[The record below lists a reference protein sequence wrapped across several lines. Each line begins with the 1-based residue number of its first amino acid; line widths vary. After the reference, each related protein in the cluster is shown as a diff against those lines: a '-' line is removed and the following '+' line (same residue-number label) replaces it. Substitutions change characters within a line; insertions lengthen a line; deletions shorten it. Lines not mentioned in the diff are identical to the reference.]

1 MGVTMPLGGQTKLH
15 PAVTRS
21 RSFHGFRGQQ
31 DSTGRSRVSS
41 CRSPERARRVI
52 GSPGATPPATP
63 PRVAQPQLFR
73 TTLAALRSG
82 LQEYLAW
89 YQAQHRDLAMAINST
104 KRDSRLGMLYELD
117 KQIKANERSLRRLEF
132 HMSKVEALQE
142 EHTVHTRL
150 HGGAENLSRA
160 LACSPSTRGAR
171 DALAQAQRSARECC
185 ETMAQL
191 EGQMENFLGEFHVK
205 ILGLVGFA
213 RLCPKDTY
221 EVSLRH
227 GRQRWKVR
235 GRIGAEGEQCWA
247 SDGTVLLPLIGEPI
261 VVKVVE
267 LKGLVTQTL
276 VGQVSLEPA
285 ELYRKD
291 ERQLEMN
298 INPLGTVKLQLLVS
312 WLALEREEP
321 LSRLGSVSGHRRT
334 PSASSSHRTAPG
346 SPSTPSTP
354 DQAFF
359 EEFYPTDDASSV
371 FSDSLDSPA
380 PSLGSSRHPSSPRD
394 LSSPPWS
401 PTKPARPP
409 PAVTATR
416 ETSPFSGPASPG
428 RREAPAGDASVAVVQ
443 GVARPPQ
450 TTGDGGAGPARC
462 GGAACEGR
470 AAAGERAATGP
481 GLDEAARELSVA
493 LEARSARHG
502 LEDLEEMETAFLS
515 LLDATQKG
523 RFLKSHESSA
533 SLTVESAL
541 GSFDFLDISD
551 GERSECGD
559 SRGPHEKR
567 RGSIGGGLGGGS
579 GSGTAED
586 VGMGASRE
594 PSPVPVTTGDELLDA
609 ALAEHLRAC
618 LRLLLRLELCRQL
631 GYNEDPVVR
640 KLLAQAPVLRKVAK
654 LSGRD
659 GTRPA
664 TQAAHVYPELKARP
678 WLLSFWDD
686 CCRCCCC
693 DSGRCL
699 YLIPTERLLRRLDEP
714 AESGAACR
722 DAVAY
727 MVDGLACAAPRPG
740 LLSLFQYAEAFL
752 QGCHTAALEA
762 QIQRVAS
769 LRGGND
775 SSPAD
780 GDGTV

>member
-1 MGVTMPLGGQTKLH
+1 MPLGGQNKLH

-41 CRSPERARRVI
+41 CRSPERARRGI
-52 GSPGATPPATP
+52 GSPGSAPPATP
-63 PRVAQPQLFR
+63 PRAAQPQLFR
-73 TTLAALRSG
+73 TTLGALRSG
-82 LQEYLAW
+82 LQEYLTW
-89 YQAQHRDLAMAINST
+89 YQAQHRDLTIAINST

-142 EHTVHTRL
+142 EHTVQTRL
-150 HGGAENLSRA
+150 HAGAENLTRA

-171 DALAQAQRSARECC
+171 DALAHAQRSARECC

-235 GRIGAEGEQCWA
+235 GRIGAEGEQCWS

-276 VGQVSLEPA
+276 VGQVSLEPT

-291 ERQLEMN
+291 EQQLEIN

-334 PSASSSHRTAPG
+334 PSASSSHRTVPG

-394 LSSPPWS
+394 PSSPPWS

-409 PAVTATR
+409 SAVTTARKTL
-416 ETSPFSGPASPG
+416 PFSGPASPG

-443 GVARPPQ
+443 GVARPPR
-450 TTGDGGAGPARC
+450 TTGGGRAGPARGC
-462 GGAACEGR
+462 GTACEEGS
-470 AAAGERAATGP
+470 AAVDCAATGP

-493 LEARSARHG
+493 LEARSTRHG
-502 LEDLEEMETAFLS
+502 LEDLEEMATAFLS

-523 RFLKSHESSA
+523 RFLKSHESSG

-559 SRGPHEKR
+559 NRGPHEKR
-567 RGSIGGGLGGGS
+567 RSSISGGLGGGGGGGS
-579 GSGTAED
+579 GSGTTED

-640 KLLAQAPVLRKVAK
+640 KLLAQAPVLRKVAE

-686 CCRCCCC
+686 CCCC

-699 YLIPTERLLRRLDEP
+699 YLIPTERLLRRLDKP
-714 AESGAACR
+714 AGSGAACR

-752 QGCHTAALEA
+752 QGCHTVALEA
-762 QIQRVAS
+762 QIQRLTS
-769 LRGGND
+769 LRGAND
-775 SSPAD
+775 SSTAD
-780 GDGTV
+780 SDGSV